1 MEVRRSGNFGFVDPG
16 NGSLYSFD
24 ISGRGKG
31 WEPSSIMLNHNRNT
45 CFTRKMSVAGY
56 DIVPMG
62 DNNDMPGEVMRLLDR
77 FYAGEGIL
85 GKIAGLQWG
94 DGPRFYEDAIDDTD
108 NRFYKKWVLA
118 PDIESDMSS
127 WDYRICMHRCLV
139 DLTHMQGF
147 FIKFVRN
154 RAPRIGG
161 RGKLLKLE
169 HIPYQRAR
177 LLYPPLGKMI
187 RKALSWE
194 ISLSRILNIWRG
206 IPCLIRQILS
216 DIRCRPDIT
225 TSIPSVRILLVP
237 RVF

>member
-154 RAPRIGG
+154 FVIF
-161 RGKLLKLE
+161 GK
-169 HIPYQRAR
+169 QSQNFR
-177 LLYPPLGKMI
+177 LLG
-187 RKALSWE
+187 
-194 ISLSRILNIWRG
+194 
-206 IPCLIRQILS
+206 
-216 DIRCRPDIT
+216 
-225 TSIPSVRILLVP
+225 
-237 RVF
+237 